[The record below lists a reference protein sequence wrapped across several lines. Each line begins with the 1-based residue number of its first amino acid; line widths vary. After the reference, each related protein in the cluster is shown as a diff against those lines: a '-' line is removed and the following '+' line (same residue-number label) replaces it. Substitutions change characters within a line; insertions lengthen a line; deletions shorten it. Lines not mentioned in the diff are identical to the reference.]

1 MPGGLFGIVAALDG
15 YDTEQRVLS
24 HKATYPEIKAWVS
37 ATYHEAVT
45 NLDISR
51 ARKRCGLAQDEYKG
65 RPPSGKYYEPK
76 PRKHKEDMVI
86 EAFRHFGMIPD
97 D

>member
-15 YDTEQRVLS
+15 YDAEQRVLS
-24 HKATYPEIKAWVS
+24 HKATYTEIKAWVS
-37 ATYHEAVT
+37 AEYHEAVT

-51 ARKRCGLAQDEYKG
+51 ARKRCGLVQDEYKG
-65 RPPSGKYYEPK
+65 RPPSSKYYEPK

-86 EAFRHFGMIPD
+86 EAFRHFGMI
-97 D
+97 

>member
-24 HKATYPEIKAWVS
+24 HKATYAEIKAWVS
-37 ATYHEAVT
+37 AEYHEAVT

-65 RPPSGKYYEPK
+65 RPPSSSYYEPK